1 MPKNKIELSRLLLR
15 ALIFA
20 TVAFI
25 IVNSMFPPE
34 LSEEQSDAVGGFLS
48 QIIPAD
54 TPLGAFIFDNLR
66 KIAHF
71 MEYGLLGAEIA
82 VYVLISGDKF
92 RLKQA
97 LLSLTVGPAL
107 GFVDETVQIFSG
119 RGPAIVDVWI
129 DIGGFVFFSMCV
141 YVAVALFVTLKKHL

>member
-1 MPKNKIELSRLLLR
+1 MPKNRIELSRLLLR

-20 TVAFI
+20 TVVFI

-71 MEYGLLGAEIA
+71 AEYGLLGAEIA
-82 VYVLISGDKF
+82 VYVLISDDKL
-92 RLKQA
+92 RPKQA
-97 LLSLTVGPAL
+97 LLSLTVGPVL

-129 DIGGFVFFSMCV
+129 DIGGFVFFSLGI
-141 YVAVALFVTLKKHL
+141 YGATALFVTLKKHL